1 MRRSCA
7 FPPFVALA
15 VVTLVTTACMR
26 FAANYPTAHL
36 ASHRPDLPVPTG
48 YEYRKTASPAT
59 LERQSISADGQH
71 ETYALTLPSV
81 GDNGQRQLLVT
92 AQYLKAKTPGKKKL
106 VIVVPIYGSITF
118 ASKMMARQL
127 VEWQKQD
134 TNVLLIQ
141 DANEI
146 FDGDIERAPIM
157 ITEAEL
163 LQGVQRCVTRFRHVV
178 IAIRRLIDWAETVD
192 EIDAAR
198 IGVVDFSIG
207 ASVANVAMGVD
218 ARIAAGAFVLPST
231 KLHEIFA
238 YGRVPRWQ
246 ESIDRVRAN
255 LKLTPGE
262 LARKVEPILRSIDP
276 IYFSKSIDPT
286 RVLLIEAAQD
296 RFVPAQA
303 RKLHWEA
310 LGRPRLIRIDYDHKA
325 ALLLSMTFLSR
336 NFEGEDGPG
345 GADRAGGRRRNIRLT
360 LEELTAVRSRVEG
373 TAIVRTSHCSPAVA
387 ALLKKLDIR
396 PRSRPAPHGDSL
408 KRRIQRCST

>member
-1 MRRSCA
+1 
-7 FPPFVALA
+7 
-15 VVTLVTTACMR
+15 MR
-26 FAANYPTAHL
+26 FAPNYPTTHL
-36 ASHRPDLPVPTG
+36 AALRLDLPVPTG

-59 LERQSISADGQH
+59 LERQSISADGQY

-81 GDNGQRQLLVT
+81 GDNGQSQLLVT

-106 VIVVPIYGSITF
+106 VIVVPIYGSISF

-146 FDGDIERAPIM
+146 FNGDIEQAPIV

-163 LQGVQRCVTRFRHVV
+163 LQGVQRCVTRFRQVV
-178 IAIRRLIDWAETVD
+178 IAIRRLVDWAETMD

-198 IGVVDFSIG
+198 IGIVGFSIG

-231 KLHEIFA
+231 KLDEIFA
-238 YGRVPRWQ
+238 YGRVPRWHD
-246 ESIDRVRAN
+246 SITRFRAN
-255 LKLTPGE
+255 LELTPGE
-262 LARKVEPILRSIDP
+262 LARKIEPILRSIDP
-276 IYFSKSIDPT
+276 IYFSQSIDPT

-296 RFVPAQA
+296 SFVPAQA

-310 LGRPRLIRIDYDHKA
+310 LGRPQLIRIDYDHKA

-336 NFEGEDGPG
+336 NFTERTIVEFFDE
-345 GADRAGGRRRNIRLT
+345 T
-360 LEELTAVRSRVEG
+360 L
-373 TAIVRTSHCSPAVA
+373 
-387 ALLKKLDIR
+387 
-396 PRSRPAPHGDSL
+396 
-408 KRRIQRCST
+408 

>member
-1 MRRSCA
+1 
-7 FPPFVALA
+7 
-15 VVTLVTTACMR
+15 MR
-26 FAANYPTAHL
+26 FAPNYPTTHL
-36 ASHRPDLPVPTG
+36 ASHRPDLPVSTG

-59 LERQSISADGQH
+59 LERQSISADGQY

-146 FDGDIERAPIM
+146 FDGDIERAPIV

-198 IGVVDFSIG
+198 IGVVGFSIG

-276 IYFSKSIDPT
+276 IYFSKSIDPAK
-286 RVLLIEAAQD
+286 VLLIEAAQD
-296 RFVPAQA
+296 SFVPAQA

-310 LGRPRLIRIDYDHKA
+310 LGRPQLIRIDYDHKA

-336 NFEGEDGPG
+336 NFTE
-345 GADRAGGRRRNIRLT
+345 RAIITFFDEHL
-360 LEELTAVRSRVEG
+360 
-373 TAIVRTSHCSPAVA
+373 
-387 ALLKKLDIR
+387 
-396 PRSRPAPHGDSL
+396 
-408 KRRIQRCST
+408 